1 MTPKIEFGKWYEDES
16 IDSVFIDFT
25 GIPGGFGGYDDIPED
40 IKTMVFTTNQEKS
53 GDGII
58 NYAEVI
64 NPEPFLNSEFAD
76 TYEING
82 YNVKKLIVDARKQI
96 GDNPIK

>member
-1 MTPKIEFGKWYEDES
+1 MIPKVKFRKWYEDET

-25 GIPGGFGGYDDIPED
+25 GISGGFGGYEDIPED
-40 IKTMVFTTNQEKS
+40 IKTGIFTTNQNFEE
-53 GDGII
+53 DGLV

-82 YNVKKLIVDARKQI
+82 YNVKKLIIDAYNAQLE
-96 GDNPIK
+96 NN

>member
-1 MTPKIEFGKWYEDES
+1 MTPKIEFGKWYEDEA

-25 GIPGGFGGYDDIPED
+25 GISGGYGGYDDIPDD
-40 IKTMVFTTNQEKS
+40 IKTMVFRTYQKKS
-53 GDGII
+53 GEGLV

-82 YNVKKLIVDARKQI
+82 YNVKKLIIDAYNAQLE
-96 GDNPIK
+96 NN